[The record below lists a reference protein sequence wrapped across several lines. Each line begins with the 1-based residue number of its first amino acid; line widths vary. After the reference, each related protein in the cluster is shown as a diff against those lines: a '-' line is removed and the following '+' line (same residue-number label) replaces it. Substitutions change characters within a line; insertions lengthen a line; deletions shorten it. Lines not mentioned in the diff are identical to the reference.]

1 MRNKLLLL
9 LVFFAAPFFFLTSN
23 AKAISYKD
31 ITLTD
36 EKLSQINDDFYI
48 IRNNIINYAKEKGY
62 YYMYHS
68 TYVQFSNI
76 SEYHGASWGEI
87 PVVETCDIVNN
98 NLTNCETLSDYIY
111 SVSPTTLY
119 LDLNINIYF
128 SSFSYTYHYNTYSYT
143 YGVDNPLPSIY
154 SLYNGI
160 NDNAGLKNEQLLTL
174 NNFYSIVIE
183 KINYLSK
190 VIISNY
196 IYLSIITIFIL
207 VFILKLIFRR

>member
-62 YYMYHS
+62 YYIYNS
-68 TYVQFSNI
+68 TSVQFSNI
-76 SEYHGASWGEI
+76 SEYHGTSFVQIPIVEI
-87 PVVETCDIVNN
+87 CSIVNN
-98 NLTNCETLSDYIY
+98 NLTNCRTLPNGTNT
-111 SVSPTTLY
+111 VSPTNLF
-119 LDLNINIYF
+119 LDLNIDIYF
-128 SSFSYTYHYNTYSYT
+128 SSISYTYHYNTYSYT

-160 NDNAGLKNEQLLTL
+160 NDNAGLKTEQLLTL